1 MKVKLPDKLLEQLEP
16 GENIIDTLKT
26 TTIASRP
33 DYTVLTNR
41 RIIYFN
47 EKHLGRFEFIVIPY
61 SKLQTMKAE
70 RGLLTFGK
78 VLFRNENMEEISLNW
93 VKKEQIEPFI
103 ESLEE
108 AMNNVAVEPISI
120 RRIKNLGSNMIWE
133 FEKPPELI
141 FRSQRNDFETHHVSN
156 PNPLDELKMRYVKGE
171 ISEVEYNRMKR
182 FLELDNN

>member
-1 MKVKLPDKLLEQLEP
+1 MEIELPKKLLEQLEP
-16 GENIIDTLKT
+16 GEKVLDALKT

-33 DYTVLTNR
+33 DYTVLTDT

-47 EKHLGRFEFIVIPY
+47 DKHLGRFEFIVIPY

-70 RGLLTFGK
+70 RGLLTFGRIT
-78 VLFRNENMEEISLNW
+78 FTSENGEEISLNL

-108 AMNNVAVEPISI
+108 ALNNIAVEPISI
-120 RRIKNLGSNMIWE
+120 KRNKHLGTNMEWE

-141 FRSQRNDFETHHVSN
+141 FRSQKNENKLKGS
-156 PNPLDELKMRYVKGE
+156 LDPIHELKMRYVRGE
-171 ISEVEYNRMKR
+171 ISEIEYRRMKQ
-182 FLELDNN
+182 FLESEI

>member
-1 MKVKLPDKLLEQLEP
+1 MEIELPKKLLEQLEP
-16 GENIIDTLKT
+16 GEKVLDSLKT

-33 DYTVLTNR
+33 DYTVLTDR
-41 RIIYFN
+41 RILYFN
-47 EKHLGRFEFIVIPY
+47 DKHLGRFELIVIPY

-78 VLFRNENMEEISLNW
+78 IVFTSENGEEIPLNL

-108 AMNNVAVEPISI
+108 ALNNIAVEPISI
-120 RRIKNLGSNMIWE
+120 KRVKNVGSNMVWE

-141 FRSQRNDFETHHVSN
+141 FRSQKEVKEFDGS
-156 PNPLDELKMRYVKGE
+156 PDPLNELKMRYVRGE
-171 ISEVEYNRMKR
+171 ISEAEYRRMKH
-182 FLELDNN
+182 FLESET

>member
-1 MKVKLPDKLLEQLEP
+1 MANELPKKLLEQLEP
-16 GENIIDTLKT
+16 GEKIYDTLKT

-33 DYTVLTNR
+33 DYTVLTNY

-47 EKHLGRFEFIVIPY
+47 EKHLGRYDFVVIPY

-78 VLFRNENMEEISLNW
+78 ISFRDEQDEEIALYRVS
-93 VKKEQIEPFI
+93 KEQIEPFI
-103 ESLEE
+103 ESLEK

-120 RRIKNLGSNMIWE
+120 KRKKHLGSNMIWE

-141 FRSQRNDFETHHVSN
+141 FRSYRESLSKSSLD
-156 PNPLDELKMRYVKGE
+156 PLNELKMRYVRGE
-171 ISEVEYNRMKR
+171 ISESEYKRMKN
-182 FLELDNN
+182 FLESDKI